1 MDHSVDLSGSLVCE
15 RERERNWNMLEI
27 KNENDP
33 TKCAILDKEKIKEK
47 LGTTQLKKLV
57 DGHSG
62 SGWDRGQVRR
72 NPVKLGTT
80 HIN

>member
-33 TKCAILDKEKIKEK
+33 TKCAILNKD
-47 LGTTQLKKLV
+47 QSKK
-57 DGHSG
+57 
-62 SGWDRGQVRR
+62 
-72 NPVKLGTT
+72 N
-80 HIN
+80 

>member
-47 LGTTQLKKLV
+47 LGTTQLKKA
-57 DGHSG
+57 G
-62 SGWDRGQVRR
+62 GWTLWLR
-72 NPVKLGTT
+72 LGPWPSPAKPSKTRYNS
-80 HIN
+80 H